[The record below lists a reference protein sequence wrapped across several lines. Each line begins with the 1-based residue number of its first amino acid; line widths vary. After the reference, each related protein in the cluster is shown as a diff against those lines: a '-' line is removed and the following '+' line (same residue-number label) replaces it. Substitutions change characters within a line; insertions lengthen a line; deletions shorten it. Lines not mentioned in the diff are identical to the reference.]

1 MNSQFISRLNYLID
15 DYDLLRHPF
24 YVRWNRGELT
34 ESELQIYTKEY
45 FLFVKAIPT
54 YVSAIHSN
62 CKEHS
67 LRLSILE
74 NLVEEETGGDGLIPH
89 EELWVWFARGVGVD
103 REELYSNCGA
113 VGTRKLLLTY
123 RNLCSSSNCAVGAA
137 AMYAYE
143 SRIPEIA
150 ESKMEGLQQHYN
162 VSDEETLRFFRE
174 HMVADIEH
182 SKTWAQLISQ
192 MATTEEI
199 QTQIEEAVSKAA
211 RSLWRMLDGVC
222 EQCGIPVKDEA

>member
-1 MNSQFISRLNYLID
+1 MEVNSQLISRLDNLINEH
-15 DYDLLRHPF
+15 DLLRHPF
-24 YVRWNRGELT
+24 YVRWNQGELT
-34 ESELQIYTKEY
+34 ELELQIYTKEY

-89 EELWVWFARGVGVD
+89 EELWVWFARGVGVNRD
-103 REELYSNCGA
+103 ELYASCGSVA
-113 VGTRKLLLTY
+113 TRKLLLTY

-143 SRIPEIA
+143 SRIPEI
-150 ESKMEGLQQHYN
+150 SHTKLKGLQQCYGI
-162 VSDEETLRFFRE
+162 SDEESLRFFRE
-174 HMVADIEH
+174 HMIADIEH

-192 MATTEEI
+192 LATTEEI
-199 QTQIEEAVSKAA
+199 QIQIEESAAKAA

-222 EQCGIPVKDEA
+222 EQCGIPVTS